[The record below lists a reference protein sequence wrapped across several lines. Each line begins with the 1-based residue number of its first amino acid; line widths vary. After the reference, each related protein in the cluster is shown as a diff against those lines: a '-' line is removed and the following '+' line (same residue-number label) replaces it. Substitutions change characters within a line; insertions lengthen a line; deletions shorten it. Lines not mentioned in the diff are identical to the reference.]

1 MTNYVNAQGGQTT
14 YPYSIG
20 HLRRDNP
27 NTSFPKS
34 IPDETL
40 AEYGVYPV
48 ADLEAPSI
56 DVATQKLVQDTEP
69 SLVDGQWQIG
79 WSVVNLTAE
88 EIAQKVAAAKAIQEA
103 KRQAAYASES
113 DPIFFMAQRGEATVE
128 EWTAKVA
135 EIKARYPYPTEE
147 V

>member
-40 AEYGVYPV
+40 AAYGIYPV
-48 ADLEAPSI
+48 ADLQAPSI
-56 DVATQKLVQDTEP
+56 DAATQKLVQDDSP
-69 SLVDGQWQIG
+69 SLVNGQWQIG
-79 WSVVNLTAE
+79 WSVVALTPE
-88 EIAQKVAAAKAIQEA
+88 DVAQKIAKAKAGQEA
-103 KRQAAYASES
+103 KRAEAYRTES
-113 DPIFFMAQRGEATVE
+113 DPILFMSQRGEATAQ
-128 EWTAKVA
+128 EWEAKIA
-135 EIKARYPYPTEE
+135 EIKARYPYP
-147 V
+147 VA

>member
-40 AEYGVYPV
+40 AAYGVYPV

-69 SLVDGQWQIG
+69 LLVDGQWQIG

-88 EIAQKVAAAKAIQEA
+88 EIAQKVAAEKAIQEA
-103 KRQAAYASES
+103 KRQAAYAAES
-113 DPIFFMAQRGEATVE
+113 DPIFFMSQRGEATE
-128 EWTAKVA
+128 ADWLAKIA
-135 EIKARYPYPTEE
+135 DIKARYPYPAA
-147 V
+147 